1 MFGRYTPQKNVFFF
15 INLAKKFK
23 DGHRILMI
31 GNGQQKETFVE
42 KIEEESMQKK
52 FIFIEETSSV
62 NEYYSSF
69 DYFVLPSLYE
79 GLPVVAIEAQANGL
93 PCLLS
98 NTISMECQIS
108 NNIVFLDNKNIE
120 NWVNK
125 INNMNRNEKMKLSD
139 KYDIYVQSQIFEE
152 MLRKIV
158 SGL

>member
-23 DGHRILMI
+23 DGYRILMI
-31 GNGQQKETFVE
+31 GNGQQKETFVK
-42 KIEEESMQKK
+42 KIEEESMKKK

-62 NEYYSSF
+62 NEYYSAF
-69 DYFVLPSLYE
+69 DYFLLPSLYE
-79 GLPVVAIEAQANGL
+79 GLPVVAIEAQANGV

-108 NNIVFLDNKNIE
+108 NNIAFLDNKNIE
-120 NWVNK
+120 DWVNK
-125 INNMNRNEKMKLSD
+125 INNMQRNEKIKLSN

-152 MLRKIV
+152 MLSKIV

>member
-1 MFGRYTPQKNVFFF
+1 
-15 INLAKKFK
+15 
-23 DGHRILMI
+23 MI

-42 KIEEESMQKK
+42 KIEEESMKKK

-62 NEYYSSF
+62 NEYYSAF
-69 DYFVLPSLYE
+69 DYFLLPSLYE
-79 GLPVVAIEAQANGL
+79 GLPVVAIEAQANGV

-108 NNIVFLDNKNIE
+108 NNIAFLDNKNIE
-120 NWVNK
+120 DWVNK
-125 INNMNRNEKMKLSD
+125 INNMHRNEKIKLSD

-152 MLRKIV
+152 MLSKIV

>member
-23 DGHRILMI
+23 DGYRILMI

-42 KIEEESMQKK
+42 KIEEESMKKK

-62 NEYYSSF
+62 NEYYSAF
-69 DYFVLPSLYE
+69 DYFLLPSLYE
-79 GLPVVAIEAQANGL
+79 GLPVVAIEAQANGV

-98 NTISMECQIS
+98 NTISMECQTS
-108 NNIVFLDNKNIE
+108 NNIAFLDNKNIE
-120 NWVNK
+120 DWVNK
-125 INNMNRNEKMKLSD
+125 INNMHRNEKIKLSD

-152 MLRKIV
+152 MLSKIV